1 LILISQHPTIR
12 RSADAAR
19 HCRCHDHD
27 LLGIL
32 GLSQVVYLGGIL
44 ARPRSIGDLDDA
56 LTELRK
62 REDTLR
68 TAMLYNTDADADGK
82 LPALTGKQTVANPSL
97 STTNTPIA
105 LQRYRAQ
112 QRQVALMIESTLEVG
127 VDESKLDPDLNFS

>member
-1 LILISQHPTIR
+1 
-12 RSADAAR
+12 
-19 HCRCHDHD
+19 
-27 LLGIL
+27 
-32 GLSQVVYLGGIL
+32 
-44 ARPRSIGDLDDA
+44 
-56 LTELRK
+56 
-62 REDTLR
+62 
-68 TAMLYNTDADADGK
+68 MLYNTDADADGK